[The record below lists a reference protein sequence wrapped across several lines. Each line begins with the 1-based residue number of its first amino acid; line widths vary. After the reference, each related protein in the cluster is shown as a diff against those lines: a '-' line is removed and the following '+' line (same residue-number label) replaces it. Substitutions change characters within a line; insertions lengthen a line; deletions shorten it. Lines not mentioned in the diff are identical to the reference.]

1 MTSLRYGLKLSQ
13 NATIEQYRA
22 VWRIAEVYGLPVQHY
37 RCLELS
43 VVDA

>member
-1 MTSLRYGLKLSQ
+1 
-13 NATIEQYRA
+13 
-22 VWRIAEVYGLPVQHY
+22 VWRIAEVYGLPVQRY